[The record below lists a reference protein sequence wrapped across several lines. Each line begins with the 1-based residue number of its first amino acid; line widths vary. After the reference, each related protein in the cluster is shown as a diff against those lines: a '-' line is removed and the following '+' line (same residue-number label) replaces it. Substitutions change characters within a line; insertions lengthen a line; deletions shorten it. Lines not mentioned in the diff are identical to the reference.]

1 VISWWAGTPSTVTP
15 PGSGATLPESA
26 ELPAESNA
34 ARGLRRFEERIP
46 PTVRYGNSAE
56 PGTGRAGF
64 RVVVTVLLVVAG
76 ALACGSR
83 SDGGLRAARA
93 SAPRTGPRPDAGPA
107 PVVVRFRV
115 ERRTSD
121 PATRDFEEVVRATL
135 ADPRGWQRAGF
146 VLVAD
151 PAAEHQIVL
160 AEGPEVDRLC
170 RPYETFGTY
179 SCQLGPVV
187 ALNADR
193 WRRATPQ
200 WTGDLA
206 DYRVMLVNHEVGHLL
221 GQKHPAVQCPGAGQ
235 PAPVMAQQSTEL
247 RGCRANP
254 WPLDSEIERAA
265 RHDLPLAPPF
275 ER

>member
-1 VISWWAGTPSTVTP
+1 MIPFFVFHRTGHHGDAV
-15 PGSGATLPESA
+15 
-26 ELPAESNA
+26 PAC
-34 ARGLRRFEERIP
+34 R
-46 PTVRYGNSAE
+46 
-56 PGTGRAGF
+56 GRA
-64 RVVVTVLLVVAG
+64 RVAVAVLFAVAG

-83 SDGGLRAARA
+83 THGGVR
-93 SAPRTGPRPDAGPA
+93 AGPTLAA
-107 PVVVRFRV
+107 PASGPGPSTSAGPETVVVRYRV
-115 ERRTSD
+115 VRLTND

-146 VLVAD
+146 LLVAD
-151 PAAEHQIVL
+151 PGAEHQIVL

-170 RPYETFGTY
+170 LPYETFGTY
-179 SCQLGPVV
+179 SCQIGPVV

-206 DYRVMLVNHEVGHLL
+206 AYRIMLVNHEVGHLL
-221 GQKHPAVQCPGAGQ
+221 GQKHPPLQCPGAGQ

-247 RGCRANP
+247 AGCRPNP

>member
-1 VISWWAGTPSTVTP
+1 MAHILTAGSERWAAAVVAVLLLVG
-15 PGSGATLPESA
+15 GLGC
-26 ELPAESNA
+26 A
-34 ARGLRRFEERIP
+34 AR
-46 PTVRYGNSAE
+46 S
-56 PGTGRAGF
+56 RAGLQA
-64 RVVVTVLLVVAG
+64 VPSLSTT
-76 ALACGSR
+76 
-83 SDGGLRAARA
+83 A
-93 SAPRTGPRPDAGPA
+93 SAGPA
-107 PVVVRFRV
+107 PVVVRYRV
-115 ERRTSD
+115 ERRTAD
-121 PATRDFEEVVRATL
+121 PATRDFEEVVHATL
-135 ADPRGWQRAGF
+135 SDPRSWRRAGF

-151 PAAEHQIVL
+151 PAAEFRIVL

-170 RPYETFGTY
+170 RPYETFGQY
-179 SCQLGPVV
+179 SCQIGPVV

-206 DYRVMLVNHEVGHLL
+206 AYRVMLVNHEVGHLL
-221 GQKHPAVQCPGAGQ
+221 GQKHPAVQCPAVGQ

-247 RGCRANP
+247 RGCRPNP

>member
-1 VISWWAGTPSTVTP
+1 MIPSFALHP
-15 PGSGATLPESA
+15 SEHHSGAVAT
-26 ELPAESNA
+26 
-34 ARGLRRFEERIP
+34 RI
-46 PTVRYGNSAE
+46 
-56 PGTGRAGF
+56 GRAG
-64 RVVVTVLLVVAG
+64 VVVTVLLVASA
-76 ALACGSR
+76 ALGCGSQA
-83 SDGGLRAARA
+83 DGGLRAPPT
-93 SAPRTGPRPDAGPA
+93 SAPTARPTTNAGPA
-107 PVVVRFRV
+107 PVVVRYRLD
-115 ERRTSD
+115 RRTSD
-121 PATRDFEEVVRATL
+121 PATHDFEEVVRATL
-135 ADPRGWQRAGF
+135 SDPRGWRRAGF

-160 AEGPEVDRLC
+160 AEGHEVDRLC
-170 RPYETFGTY
+170 LPYKTFGTY
-179 SCQLGPVV
+179 SCQIGPVV

-206 DYRVMLVNHEVGHLL
+206 GYRVMLVNHEVGHLL

-254 WPLDSEIERAA
+254 WPLDAEVERAA